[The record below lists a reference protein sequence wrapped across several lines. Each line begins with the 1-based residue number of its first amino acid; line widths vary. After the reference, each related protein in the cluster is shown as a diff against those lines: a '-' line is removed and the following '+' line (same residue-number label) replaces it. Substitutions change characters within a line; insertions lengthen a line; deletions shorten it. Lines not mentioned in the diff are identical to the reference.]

1 MKLLL
6 GLLMF
11 FCFQFSLGQNFYL
24 NIKGTSEIENKTID
38 SLQYENKHTSVA
50 SILEEQKRFES
61 KLTNQGFFD
70 WQLLEQKKV
79 NDSSFVFK
87 YNLGNSIKSNTI
99 YIGKLSAE
107 EKSLLQLEKDTLTIT
122 TNEVENFMKSKIAL
136 LEKKGYSLANLQLV
150 NQRRIGNDLI
160 SDLQL
165 KLNSK
170 RNITDLVIVGY
181 DKFPAGIKKAIT
193 KKAKKATFNQ
203 DNLKQINDTFDKLQ
217 FVNQIKYPEI
227 LFTKDST
234 KIFVYVEK
242 SKPNKFDGFIGFSND
257 DQSKLTFN
265 GYLDLQLQ
273 NILNT
278 GEKFNL
284 YWKNDG
290 NKQTSFNIGTEL
302 PYIFKSPIGIKA
314 NLKIFKQDST
324 FQNTVTD
331 LNLGYYFAYN
341 TKAFVGYQK
350 TTSVDIQNTNSFS
363 LNDFTNTFSTS
374 SFEHLELNPDS
385 FIFPEKAKFFVK
397 FGTGNR
403 TIASQKTSQF
413 FTQLDLNYNFNL
425 NQKNSILVRNQTF
438 YLQSD
443 DYVINE
449 LFRFGGINSIR
460 GFNENSLQAN
470 AYTGIIAE
478 YRYLLASNL
487 YLHSITDFG
496 YFQDKTS
503 NIEDRL
509 LGLGFGFGLFT
520 KNGLFNLVYANG
532 STSEQAIKL
541 SNSIVHISFK
551 TNF

>member
-227 LFTKDST
+227 LFTTDST

-363 LNDFTNTFSTS
+363 LNDFTNTFLTS

-385 FIFPEKAKFFVK
+385 FIFPEKAKVFVK

>member
-6 GLLMF
+6 GLLLF

-24 NIKGTSEIENKTID
+24 NIKGASEIENKTID
-38 SLQYENKHTSVA
+38 SLQYENKHASVA
-50 SILEEQKRFES
+50 SILEEQKRFEN

-107 EKSLLQLEKDTLTIT
+107 EKSLLQLEKDTLTIA

-150 NQRRIGNDLI
+150 NQRRIGNNLI
-160 SDLQL
+160 SDLQV
-165 KLNSK
+165 KLNAK

-181 DKFPAGIKKAIT
+181 DKFPTGIKKAIT

-227 LFTKDST
+227 LFTTDST

-257 DQSKLTFN
+257 DKSKLTFN

-302 PYIFKSPIGIKA
+302 PYIFKTPIGIKA
-314 NLKIFKQDST
+314 NLRIFKQDST
-324 FQNTVTD
+324 FQNTMTD

-363 LNDFTNTFSTS
+363 LNDFTNTFLTS

-385 FIFPEKAKFFVK
+385 FIFPERAKFLVK

-413 FTQLDLNYNFNL
+413 FTQLDMNYNFNL
-425 NQKNSILVRNQTF
+425 NAKNSIFVRNQTF

-443 DYVINE
+443 DYIINE

-470 AYTGIIAE
+470 AFTGIIAE

-496 YFQDKTS
+496 YFQDKTT